1 MCTLISAL
9 SAGASL
15 YSGIAQARNAR
26 AQADAQASAL
36 EANARNSDLL
46 AHDAIERGGQEELRL
61 RRSLAQAAGN
71 QNVQAASSGVDIN
84 SGSVRDARNASIAEG
99 EHDAEA
105 IRFNAARERWG
116 YLAQASNMRNQAAYS
131 RAAGK
136 SAANNILFG
145 NVVNWGLK
153 LGNDIYEDTKN
164 TTDTSP
170 LTDYDDDRL
179 KYWNSN
185 VWNDEYNRLKRWN
198 SK

>member
-15 YSGIAQARNAR
+15 VSGIAQARNAR

-36 EANARNSDLL
+36 EANARNSELL

-61 RRSLAQAAGN
+61 RRSLAQTAGN
-71 QNVQAASSGVDIN
+71 QNVQAASSGIDIN
-84 SGSVRDARNASIAEG
+84 SGSVSDARSASIAEG

-116 YLAQASNMRNQAAYS
+116 YLAQARNLNNQAAYS
-131 RAAGK
+131 RAAGR
-136 SAANNILFG
+136 AAGDNILFG

-153 LGNDIYEDTKN
+153 LGNDIYEHNKDTEN
-164 TTDTSP
+164 TSP
-170 LTDYDDDRL
+170 LTDYDDRL
-179 KYWNSN
+179 KYWNPN
-185 VWNDEYNRLKRWN
+185 VWNDEYNRLRRWA
-198 SK
+198 K